1 MTDNTIMES
10 LHNYLPKDLVNIVE
24 EYSKYTNYD
33 KVIKQFHQLLTEIMW
48 AINDEL
54 NPQIYRK
61 LVKYNKQRID
71 IRTYTS
77 LNRFVI
83 RNDRISKIL
92 VGPYQYIVEFLIR
105 KDVKPIYLKNYD

>member
-1 MTDNTIMES
+1 MES

-24 EYSKYTNYD
+24 EYSKDTNYD
-33 KVIKQFHQLLTEIMW
+33 KFIKQFHQLFTEIMW

-54 NPQIYRK
+54 DPRIYRK

-71 IRTYTS
+71 LRTYVS

-83 RNDRISKIL
+83 RNNHITKVL
-92 VGPYQYIVEFLIR
+92 VGKYHNIVEFLIR
-105 KDVKPIYLKNYD
+105 KDVQRIYKRKRNR